1 MSLYCSP
8 MIDDTHSPVRIQKKT
23 EHAYT
28 LIELLIIIMI
38 MSVLFTIGFIGYRD
52 YARRQIVAGVVKQIQ
67 GDLRL
72 TQQMALSG
80 QKPNE
85 KGCADSTGLA
95 LDGVYFGITNNPQ
108 PLYRIR
114 AVCGNDPTQTT
125 YPILKEVNLPDG
137 IRFDFT
143 DVSYNPIVFK
153 VLGQG
158 TNIPVGIT
166 AVITIMQTGTDNV
179 GTISV
184 SSGGEIK

>member
-1 MSLYCSP
+1 
-8 MIDDTHSPVRIQKKT
+8 MIDNAHFPIRTPKKI
-23 EHAYT
+23 EKAYT
-28 LIELLIIIMI
+28 LIELLIVIMI
-38 MSVLFTIGFIGYRD
+38 MAVLFTIGYVGYRD
-52 YARRQIVAGVVKQIQ
+52 YARRQVVAGVVKQIQ

-95 LDGVYFGITNNPQ
+95 LDGVYFGITNNPR

-114 AVCGNDPTQTT
+114 AVCGNDPTQVS

-137 IRFDFT
+137 ISF
-143 DVSYNPIVFK
+143 SGINHNPIVFK

-158 TNIPVGIT
+158 TNITVSET
-166 AVITIMQTGTDNV
+166 AVITVTQTGTNNV

-184 SSGGEIK
+184 SSGGEIR

>member
-1 MSLYCSP
+1 MNNVHFP
-8 MIDDTHSPVRIQKKT
+8 THTPKKI
-23 EHAYT
+23 ENAYT
-28 LIELLIIIMI
+28 LIELLIVIMI
-38 MSVLFTIGFIGYRD
+38 MSVLFTIGYIGYRD
-52 YARRQIVAGVVKQIQ
+52 YARRQVVAGVVKQIQ

-85 KGCADSTGLA
+85 KGCANYTGLA
-95 LDGVYFGITNNPQ
+95 LDGVYFGITNNPK

-114 AVCGNDPTQTT
+114 AVCGNDQTT
-125 YPILKEVNLPDG
+125 YPIIKEVNLPDG
-137 IRFDFT
+137 IVFDFS
-143 DVSYNPIVFK
+143 DVTYNPIVFK

-158 TNIPVGIT
+158 TSIPAGET
-166 AVITIMQTGTDNV
+166 AVITLTQTGTENV